1 MQNTSITAFAFRKTL
16 IALAV
21 GTVSFS
27 ASAAESTAAKSS
39 NKSEETLVVQATEG
53 SDFKPGGDQ
62 LVPAFLDGQIAHGGR
77 LGMLGEQKAM
87 DVPFNVIGFTSKLIK
102 DQQAKTITD
111 VVRNDAGV
119 QPVQGFGNYG
129 EGYRIRGFKF
139 DGDDMTMGGL
149 AGIVP
154 RQVVDTQM
162 LERVEVFKGANSL
175 VNGAASSGVG
185 GLINLEPKRAEDTPI
200 TSVGVDYTSDSQV
213 GGTLDVG
220 RRFGDSNQF
229 GARVNLVHREGES
242 AIDDDRRRTT
252 LASVGLDYR
261 GDRLRTSFDFGYQ
274 KKTFHGGE
282 TGLNTGSV
290 DFVPKVP
297 NNRKNYSQKWAYS
310 DIENEFGMLKAE
322 YDLTDSWTTYAAFGG
337 QHAHETGTYST
348 PKLLNR
354 AGDASVSRMD
364 TNRIVD
370 SWSGM
375 AGIRGNF
382 DTGPVSHRVN
392 LGYSA
397 RIQKDKTAWRMA
409 KVLPT
414 TNIYDNHNVDK
425 PDNALSSGDYHDPL
439 TSGRQRMQG
448 WLLSDTLGVF
458 DDKVLLTGAAR
469 YQTVIVR
476 GYNANTG
483 DELSSSHFTD
493 SRWMPTYGI
502 VYKPWETLSLYA
514 NHTEALEPGS
524 SAPSTALNYGSTVGI
539 LHSKQNE
546 VGAKIDFGRVGGSLA
561 LFQIK
566 KPLAMVNDA
575 GIYALDG
582 EQRNRGVELNVFGEP
597 VLGLRLNG
605 SATWL
610 DPEMRKTANGAN
622 DGNDA
627 VGVARFYMVLGAEYD
642 IKPVEGLTATA
653 RVNHTGSQ
661 YADAANDKK
670 LSDYTTLDLGVRY
683 RTRLNA
689 DQNEMVWRLGVDNV
703 TNKKYW
709 SGSNDSSGYL
719 YVGAPR
725 TVKLSMSYDF

>member
-610 DPEMRKTANGAN
+610 DPEMRKTANSAN

-725 TVKLSMSYDF
+725 TLKLSMSYDF